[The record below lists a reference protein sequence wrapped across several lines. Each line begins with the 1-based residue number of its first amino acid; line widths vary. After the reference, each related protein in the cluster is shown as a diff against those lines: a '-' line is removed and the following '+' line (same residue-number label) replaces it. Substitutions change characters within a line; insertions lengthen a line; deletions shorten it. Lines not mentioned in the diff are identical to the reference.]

1 MQRGMR
7 EKMEKKKKSIN
18 DEDLQMAM
26 VTVRAAI

>member
-1 MQRGMR
+1 MR
-7 EKMEKKKKSIN
+7 EKEKNGEEGKSIN